1 VAKTSIRE
9 YRRARRGI
17 ALFLAIYFVVGLGTL
32 LLPAREIFP
41 FYSWFLFALVPQG
54 AAHYELILRA
64 VDGKRLDPPRRY
76 QEAEGLV
83 GSPHS
88 VTVYKLTQQIGATND
103 ARARELLEKDWLPPN
118 TRYEIIKSGPKSR

>member
-1 VAKTSIRE
+1 MPE

-17 ALFLAIYFVVGLGTL
+17 SLFLAIYFVVGLGTL

-54 AAHYELILRA
+54 APHYELILRR
-64 VDGKRLDPPRRY
+64 VDGKLLDPPRRY

-83 GSPHS
+83 RSPHS
-88 VTVYKLTQQIGATND
+88 VTVYKLTQQIGALND
-103 ARARELLEKDWLPPN
+103 VHARELLEKYWLPPN
-118 TRYEIIKSGPKSR
+118 TSYEITQSEPRPR